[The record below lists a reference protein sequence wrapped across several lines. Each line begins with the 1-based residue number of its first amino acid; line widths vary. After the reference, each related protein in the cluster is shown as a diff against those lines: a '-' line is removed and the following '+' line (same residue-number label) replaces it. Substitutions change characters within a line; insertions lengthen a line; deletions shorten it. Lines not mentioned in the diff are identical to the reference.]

1 MQRRGFLILLGVT
14 VILVVLA
21 AIAATRTDRNVVRV
35 AANERALPGFG
46 PKLGELAWIRLT
58 HGTTKI
64 NFAQIGGQ
72 WAEVEKG
79 NYPANQGKI
88 RQMLLALADLS
99 LIEPKTERP
108 DKFARIGLDD
118 PSNGKS
124 TQVTVQDRTGATIGE
139 LIVGSRKIDLAAA
152 LSFAALAVVKAPP
165 EPGIIGFYRE
175 EAEEVHRWE
184 EEDKQRTQPRSP
196 SEEADEMCRRQREQ
210 EARLAPGAHRLAQ
223 ELIDIVEGR
232 GKGRDHG
239 SYSDEPPGPPSPLAR
254 PFVIGWPRR

>member
-1 MQRRGFLILLGVT
+1 MRGDGINMVAFPQTPANLEAAASNLLKLVSERNIVSYPSDELRTAIGNCRSVETIRGF
-14 VILVVLA
+14 
-21 AIAATRTDRNVVRV
+21 
-35 AANERALPGFG
+35 
-46 PKLGELAWIRLT
+46 
-58 HGTTKI
+58 
-64 NFAQIGGQ
+64 
-72 WAEVEKG
+72 
-79 NYPANQGKI
+79 
-88 RQMLLALADLS
+88 
-99 LIEPKTERP
+99 
-108 DKFARIGLDD
+108 RI
-118 PSNGKS
+118 SK
-124 TQVTVQDRTGATIGE
+124 
-139 LIVGSRKIDLAAA
+139 IVGSRKIDLAAA

-196 SEEADEMCRRQREQ
+196 SEEAEEMCRRQREQ

-223 ELIDIVEGR
+223 ELIDILEGR